1 MKLWLAY
8 ALGTAI
14 GTLAGIVLMLWAIWL
29 DERERPA

>member
-14 GTLAGIVLMLWAIWL
+14 GTLAGIVLTIWL
-29 DERERPA
+29 EERKRPA